1 MARISPPVFPPLQG
15 KALKD
20 EKRTFNKFRF
30 SDGDFHVIHSLDLP
44 NPQNRQETGE
54 ADFVVLAPNK
64 GIFIIEVKGGGLQF
78 KDGQWYSVRGPNKR
92 RINSPHAQAK
102 DNAYAVRDKLKEKF
116 PGKKGF
122 GDTLITWGCVFP
134 SQAYNAVG
142 SEFEEKWRVWD
153 ANSFYHDIK
162 EFIELLHIKQ
172 IKKFKSKNR
181 RIVLP
186 SEEQI
191 EKYSKF
197 LRRDFEIPKLLKS
210 HGDAIDKKIHRYTE
224 DQLETLD
231 ELEGNDRILIR
242 GGAGTGK
249 TLIAAEVIRR
259 QLQKNKKPL
268 FLCYNKEIT
277 SKVQSMMLEEGY
289 YHLYPKYPTIKTFHE
304 YLSNSLLFDKSV
316 LDEFQ
321 KNIKSNEW
329 FNGKMQQVFIDRIKE
344 FDKIISETSNI
355 IDEKHIIKYKIM
367 DNDGDSNG
375 ARFVDDV
382 ISFGKANI
390 NDKTDFDDEFGDFLS
405 TIYYARGDKKEI
417 DIFKLFDDFVIKYK
431 NKPPDKKRFDCIFE
445 KSKIVVID
453 KLKKE
458 IDIIVISENISKLR
472 EIHLNFLDNFKNDYV
487 DILFNDK
494 HSIQASGVLLFTKDN
509 KRIVLEN
516 LNTDVFTLKSSN
528 QDIKQSI
535 VFDFGINTPYKRF
548 FEMNVDFSF
557 YERKIYNPFSLNLE
571 KDHIIER
578 IDNEHDYYSSK
589 KQEDYFQYI
598 SISDYYKSISPM
610 QQFDVVIID
619 ESQDII
625 GNRNNLNCIHLSTK
639 NGIQN
644 GEWNFF
650 LDPMQF
656 SSSFHGGI
664 QDGIQTYKRIKENL
678 EEVVNPRYHTLITNC
693 RNTKEIAE
701 TMFKICDIESGS
713 EELGMKYK
721 VNEDIESGLRPN
733 FVYYKENEEIP
744 KILNEILKPLK
755 KEKISGK
762 DIQILSLDKDLDK
775 YILDSTQYFNIFSVD
790 SYGNYRN
797 PAGNSFGQKSSAQGI
812 LHFWESG
819 AYLSS
824 FSYLNRNPGN
834 DDNFDEETFL
844 KYDWDKEDLALINYS
859 YIDSIFNDFVFSKF
873 LDKDQSK
880 QLVEKLKHLK
890 TEDFNLPDNLDLKNF
905 RDHPFNNVFNIKKPK
920 WISFHDKF
928 FKIENN
934 KRVVDI
940 DEIRMMAT
948 LENWYKEFSN
958 EKRVFL
964 FDLKTG
970 HTESDYNPSGNE
982 TKVYSGEKIKK
993 GFTLD
998 AKKRNELNARGKAGK
1013 LSKAELEYY
1022 NNDPNGFTSTNEGD
1036 YPGKN
1041 IENFIEEFAK
1051 ACNKYKH
1058 FEDSSA
1064 KHSSVYKFRG
1074 MDQKYITLVGLHN
1087 LKPRDLQSL
1096 YIGMSRAKVKLEV
1109 IAHQSL
1115 EQPIA
1120 ELLDG

>member
-1 MARISPPVFPPLQG
+1 MARISPPVFPPFHA
-15 KALKD
+15 KSFFD
-20 EKRTFNKFRF
+20 EKRTFNKFRS
-30 SDGDFHVIHSLDLP
+30 SDGNFHVIHSLDLP
-44 NPQNRQETGE
+44 DPNNRQETGE
-54 ADFVVLAPNK
+54 ADFVVMAPNK

-78 KDGQWYSVRGPNKR
+78 KDGQWYSTKKGSNKR
-92 RINSPHAQAK
+92 PIKPPHYQAK

-191 EKYSKF
+191 KKYSKF

-259 QLQKNKKPL
+259 QLQRNKKPL

-304 YLSNSLLFDKSV
+304 YLSNSLLYDKNV
-316 LDEFQ
+316 IDEI
-321 KNIKSNEW
+321 KANIKSNHNNDKNRQW
-329 FNGKMQQVFIDRIKE
+329 FGGVLQQVFIDRMKDL
-344 FDKIISETSNI
+344 DKIITESSNC
-355 IDEKHIIKYKIM
+355 IDDKHIIKYKIKEI
-367 DNDGDSNG
+367 DSDSTG
-375 ARFVDDV
+375 ARFNDEID
-382 ISFGKANI
+382 FGKRVELYERS
-390 NDKTDFDDEFGDFLS
+390 DFDEKLNNFLQILS
-405 TIYYARGDKKEI
+405 NPKLDDREI
-417 DIFKLFDDFVIKYK
+417 DVFKFFDDFVIKFSK
-431 NKPPDKKRFDCIFE
+431 EHPDKKRFDCTFE
-445 KSKIVVID
+445 KSKIVIINKV
-453 KLKKE
+453 KKE
-458 IDIIVISENISKLR
+458 IDIILISEHISSLR
-472 EIHLNFLDNFKNDYV
+472 DIHLEILQDLKNNYLNIFFKENKSV
-487 DILFNDK
+487 
-494 HSIQASGVLLFTKDN
+494 SASGLILFTKDS
-509 KRIVLEN
+509 KRIVLDN
-516 LNTDVFTLKSSN
+516 LGLDYFSLSINKKDTTKSIFH
-528 QDIKQSI
+528 DI
-535 VFDFGINTPYKRF
+535 GINNIYKRF
-548 FEMNVDFSF
+548 FDMNVDFSF
-557 YERKIYNPFSLNLE
+557 YERKIFNPFTLNLE
-571 KDHIIER
+571 KNHILER
-578 IDNEHDYYSSK
+578 IDNEIDYYSSSE
-589 KQEDYFQYI
+589 QENYFKNI
-598 SISDYYKSISPM
+598 STAEFYKTISPKY
-610 QQFDVVIID
+610 QFDVVVID
-619 ESQDII
+619 ESQDIV
-625 GNRNNLNCIHLSTK
+625 GNKKNLNCIHLSTK

-656 SSSFHGGI
+656 SSSFQGGI
-664 QDGIQTYKRIKENL
+664 KDGIQTYKRIKENL

-721 VNEDIESGLRPN
+721 VNEDIESGLKPN

-744 KILNEILKPLK
+744 QILNEILKPLK

-775 YILDSTQYFNIFSVD
+775 YILDSTKFFNIFSVD

-797 PAGNSFGQKSSAQGI
+797 PAGNSFGKTSSTKGV

-819 AYLSS
+819 AYMSS
-824 FSYLNRNPGN
+824 FSYYGRNPGN
-834 DDNFDEETFL
+834 DDNFDEESFL
-844 KYDWDKEDLALINYS
+844 EYDWNDEDLTTINYS
-859 YIDSIFNDFVFSKF
+859 YIDSIFNDFVFSRF
-873 LDKDQSK
+873 LDKSQSK
-880 QLVEKLKHLK
+880 QLIETLKLLK
-890 TEDFNLPDNLDLKNF
+890 SEDFILPDNLSLEDF
-905 RDHPFNNVFNIKKPK
+905 RKHPYNDIFNIKKPK
-920 WISFHDKF
+920 WISFHEKF

-958 EKRVFL
+958 NKRVFL
-964 FDLKTG
+964 FDNQTG
-970 HTESDYNPSGNE
+970 HVENDYNPSGNE
-982 TKVYSGEKIKK
+982 RRVYSGASIKK
-993 GFTLD
+993 GFHLD
-998 AKKRNELNARGKAGK
+998 AKKRKELNARGKAGK

-1022 NNDPNGFTSTNEGD
+1022 FL
-1036 YPGKN
+1036 
-1041 IENFIEEFAK
+1041 I
-1051 ACNKYKH
+1051 
-1058 FEDSSA
+1058 
-1064 KHSSVYKFRG
+1064 
-1074 MDQKYITLVGLHN
+1074 
-1087 LKPRDLQSL
+1087 
-1096 YIGMSRAKVKLEV
+1096 
-1109 IAHQSL
+1109 
-1115 EQPIA
+1115 
-1120 ELLDG
+1120 